1 MKLLRFGQPG
11 SEKAGAMDSAGQ
23 IRDISAHV
31 ADIGYQQLDDSAL
44 DQLRSIDLDSCPTI
58 DASVRLA
65 EPVSNVRKV
74 ICVGLNYS
82 DHAAE
87 SGMAIPEEPI
97 LFMKA
102 DTSLSGPND
111 DVQKPNGS
119 IKLDWEVELGIVIG
133 KTTRYVSEEDALQHV
148 AGFCVVNDV
157 SERAFQLE
165 GTGQWVKGKS
175 HDSFCPFGPF
185 LTTRDEIPD
194 VQALNMW
201 LDVDGERMQTGNT
214 RTMIFNVAHIVSY
227 ISQTM
232 TLRAGDLIPTGTPPG
247 VGLGFT
253 PPRFLSVGQRMSLGI
268 EGLGEIGQRVI
279 EAK

>member
-44 DQLRSIDLDSCPTI
+44 DQLRSIDLDSCPI
-58 DASVRLA
+58 VDASVRLA

-194 VQALNMW
+194 VQALDMW